1 MDILTGCTGSIA
13 AEVVKCTA
21 KPVIRHVGYL
31 FRFKKT
37 VDDLTKAKT
46 DLQVEQQ
53 KVQEAIERAA
63 MNNEIAEKDV
73 ERWLTNVNQLMEEVQ
88 ALEIKVQV
96 NLRFCNGWCPDW
108 IRQYKLCKEAIQKT
122 NVVKELQD
130 KGKFS
135 ELTHRAPIPGI
146 EIFSSSDFEVFESRK
161 LAFQQIM
168 EALHDDDSQ
177 RIGLHGIGGV
187 GKTTLVKEVHKKT
200 KELNLFDEIVMTV
213 VSLTPNVRRIQG
225 EIAGCL
231 NLKLDNESDMARASE
246 ICLRIKKAEK
256 ILIILDDVWKDV
268 NLEAIGIPSRDDHRG
283 CKMLLTTRSV
293 HVCNLMRCQRKIPL
307 NFLVEEES
315 LALMKKTAIVDDCP
329 GLNDV
334 VLEVVKECKGLP
346 IAIITVGKALTG
358 KSLNDWNVAMHQLRK
373 SRLVDI
379 EGVDEDK
386 NAYACLKWSFDQ
398 LKRKTKLCFLLC
410 SLFPEDYNIPIEEL
424 TRYVMGLEEDEDFHL
439 LEDARCQV
447 RAAVNSLKDSS
458 LLLEGFGKEFVKMH
472 DMVRDIGLWITSK
485 GENEFELRA
494 CTRLERNKN
503 FERAT
508 AIFLIDFNTKQLPD
522 KLVCP
527 RLNIL
532 LLGGIQS
539 SKNISNALF
548 EGMNCLKVL
557 SLHDIILSSQSLELL
572 TNLRTL
578 YLNNCNF
585 NDNLSSLGKLKRLEA
600 LSFYRCGIK
609 ALPSELGEM
618 TSLKMLHLTYCHKL
632 ERIPSNV
639 IGRLS
644 QLEEL
649 IIISNRFRNWDVEG
663 TTTEISNANLSELNS
678 LPRLVNLSLNLSS
691 NHLPKGFVFSEH
703 LRRYVIDIGYPFL
716 SAMTPRRTLAIK
728 DLNASSMNALKSLF
742 HTVEYFLIKSCEM
755 ECIADTISEG
765 MILESHNQPICL
777 SKLETLVVENCRKLE
792 YIFPISVAR
801 GLQQLE
807 WLELRDLPRLKQVF
821 GQNREGEVGDCEIES
836 HHQPTGFPKLKTIRV
851 WNCRNLVCLSTARD
865 FPQLE
870 SLELHHLPQLK
881 QVFGQN
887 REGEVGGCETESHHQ
902 PTGFPKLKTIL
913 VWNCNNLVCLST
925 ARDLP
930 QLESL
935 ELRDL
940 PQLKQVF
947 GQNREGEVGDCEIES
962 HHQPTGFPKLKT
974 IRVWNCSNLV
984 CLSTARDFPQLESLE
999 LHHLPQLKQ
1008 VFGQNREGEV
1018 GDCETESHHQPTGF
1032 PKLKTI
1038 LVWNCS
1044 NLVCLSTARDLPQL
1058 ESLELRDLPQ
1068 LKQVFGQNREGE
1080 VGDCEIESHHQ
1091 PTGFPKLKTILVW
1104 NCSNLVCLSTARDL
1118 PQLEKLSLYDLPQ
1131 LKQVFGHEKGGD
1143 DGDGNNSVLSKL
1155 RELILVNL
1163 PELVSLGGGNSSSV
1177 WPSLPLER
1185 LEVVNC
1191 PKVKWSFF
1199 ATVEVNVPALQKDV
1213 LWLVPVAGTCYSLY
1227 PVLVCATSC
1236 SQDWDMLTICTFTYC
1251 WPSLGLG
1258 TWKAS
1263 SYQILGHVTWKNLFW
1278 SSPGLVSFNALH
1290 AWDQDPRYN
1299 NSDFAMDSTHMDLRK
1314 QYISLPPSFFFY
1326 PRDPSNH
1333 GHCFLL
1339 LGWEPLG
1346 ILELGNSDSS
1356 YPQVPPGSLPGL
1368 SRKIVVRDPLVG
1380 YIQVPSA
1387 FISNILLSLQVSS
1400 SSAIGTPGI
1409 PNMGAP
1415 RDPNN
1420 EIFFSWSRFIIKAS
1434 CRCPPVVSVSPPN
1447 LVISIGFAEIEGV
1460 LSLAGIKDLL
1470 SFVGIKDLPGFYF
1483 PGVKDLLDF
1492 SGIKDV
1498 LSLTGIND
1506 LLNFVGIKDFFSL
1519 VGIKDLLSLIGI
1531 KDLPGLCWDQG
1542 SPRLYFPGVK
1552 DLLDFA
1558 GIKNALSLAGIKDLL
1573 CFVGINDL
1581 LSFVGIKDLPSFA
1594 FLKLCWDQGSPRLC
1608 FPGVKDLLDF
1618 AGIKNVLSLAGINDL
1633 LSFVGT
1639 KDFLGF
1645 AGIKNVLS
1653 LAGIKDLLS
1662 FVGTKDF
1669 LGFARIKNVLS
1680 LAGIKDL
1687 LNFVGIKDLPGF
1699 AGIKD
1704 LQGIAGIMELLHF
1717 AKPVFPSF
1725 GAMLA
1730 KGLLFPSPFS
1740 QSPAESPK
1748 SKWGLITNQVVRK
1761 SHKSPQG
1768 KNTIPPGT
1776 PSILSWDPETHED
1789 PGPNSH
1795 RLMLLHKTCGI
1806 WNSSPSGF
1814 AWAGTQLYKQE
1825 YICIEHS
1832 SEVNNLKKTCQASYQ
1847 SVKNLQNLQILSL
1860 RDWNATSFDLMQGL
1874 SNLEELEIKN
1884 CGGIQEVIKLEGL
1897 LTIKGEQQDLLLPRL
1912 KKMLLIDLLEL
1923 SCIWK
1928 GATKLINLNNLE
1940 DLEVIR
1946 CKKLTHLFTPALAQS
1961 LQKLKFLKIERCD
1974 ELEHLIVENAEEQV
1988 LLESHPQ
1995 PLCFLEPNVVKV
2007 VVESCNK
2014 LKYLFHVDHWNPVS
2028 IFLRLEE
2035 LELKNCGGLQEVFNF
2050 EGFLTREGEQQDE
2063 FFPRLRKMCLV
2074 ELHELTYIWKGP
2086 IQLINLNNLEDLKV
2100 IGCKKMTH
2108 LFTPALAQSLQKL
2121 KFLEIERCDELEH
2134 IIVENVEEQVSSENH
2149 LQPLCFPKLIRV
2161 NVKYCNKLK
2170 YLFPMT
2176 IADSLLELKILIV
2189 KENSQLLEVF
2199 THEGD
2204 AGVQKD
2210 VTLPQLQ
2217 FMGLKGLPSLVNF
2230 CPKNY
2235 QFILPKWMELSVESC
2250 KNMRT
2255 TFTRTPDKRV
2265 LINGEV
2271 AQIDEPTG
2279 TSTISPVLTICP
2291 ANNDITWWT
2300 GFNF

>member
-1 MDILTGCTGSIA
+1 MDILTRCTGSAA

-37 VDDLTKAKT
+37 VADLTKAKK
-46 DLQVEQQ
+46 DLQLEQQ

-130 KGKFS
+130 RGKFS
-135 ELTHRAPIPGI
+135 ELTHRAPTPGI
-146 EIFSSSDFEVFESRK
+146 EIFSSSDFEVFESTK

-168 EALHDDDSQ
+168 EALRDDNSK

-200 KELNLFDEIVMTV
+200 KELNIFNEIVMTV

-231 NLKLDNESDMARASE
+231 NLKLDDESDMARASQ
-246 ICLRIKKAEK
+246 ICLRIKSVEK

-268 NLEAIGIPSRDDHRG
+268 NLEAIGIPSSDDHKG

-315 LALMKKTAIVDDCP
+315 LALMKKTAVVDDCP

-358 KSLNDWNVAMHQLRK
+358 KSLNDWNAAMHQLRK

-410 SLFPEDYNIPIEEL
+410 SLFPEDYNIPVEEL
-424 TRYVMGLEEDEDFHL
+424 TICVMGLEEDEDFHL

-447 RAAVNSLKDSS
+447 RAAVDSLKDSS
-458 LLLEGFGKEFVKMH
+458 LLLEGSQKEFVKMH

-494 CTRLERNKN
+494 CTRLERNTN

-508 AIFLIDFNTKQLPD
+508 AISLIDFNTKQLPD

-578 YLNNCNF
+578 YLKRCDF
-585 NDNLSSLGKLKRLEA
+585 NDDLSSLGKLKRLET
-600 LSFYRCGIK
+600 LRFFGCVIN

-618 TSLKMLHLTYCHKL
+618 VGLKMLDLTDCDQLQH
-632 ERIPSNV
+632 IPPNV
-639 IGRLS
+639 IRRLS

-649 IIISNRFRNWDVEG
+649 IISSSFKNWDVEG
-663 TTTEISNANLSELNS
+663 TTSEISNANLSELNS
-678 LPRLVNLSLNLSS
+678 LPRLVNLSLLLNS
-691 NHLPKGFVFSEH
+691 NHLPKGFVFPEH
-703 LRRYVIDIGYPFL
+703 LRRYYIVIGKPYL
-716 SAMTPRRTLAIK
+716 SAMTPGRTLAIK

-742 HTVEYFLIKSCEM
+742 HTVEYFLIESCEM
-755 ECIADTISEG
+755 ECIVDTICEGPNQYEIFNNLTVFRASGCPRLISLFSPSLAQSLKRLKKLCLHRCHEMKQIISEEG
-765 MILESHNQPICL
+765 MTLESHGQPICL
-777 SKLETLVVENCRKLE
+777 SKLETLVVGNCGKLE
-792 YIFPISVAR
+792 YIFPISID
-801 GLQQLE
+801 LPQLE
-807 WLELRDLPRLKQVF
+807 RLELGDLPRLKKVF
-821 GQNREGEVGDCEIES
+821 GQSKEGEVGDCEIES

-851 WNCRNLVCLSTARD
+851 SKCR
-865 FPQLE
+865 
-870 SLELHHLPQLK
+870 
-881 QVFGQN
+881 
-887 REGEVGGCETESHHQ
+887 
-902 PTGFPKLKTIL
+902 
-913 VWNCNNLVCLST
+913 NLVCLST

-962 HHQPTGFPKLKT
+962 HHQHTGFPKLKT
-974 IRVWNCSNLV
+974 IQVWNC
-984 CLSTARDFPQLESLE
+984 R
-999 LHHLPQLKQ
+999 
-1008 VFGQNREGEV
+1008 
-1018 GDCETESHHQPTGF
+1018 
-1032 PKLKTI
+1032 
-1038 LVWNCS
+1038 

-1080 VGDCEIESHHQ
+1080 VGDCEIESDHQ
-1091 PTGFPKLKTILVW
+1091 PTGFPKLKTIQVW
-1104 NCSNLVCLSTARDL
+1104 NCRNLVCLSTRDLPQLESLELQDLPQLKQVFGQNREGEVGNCEIESDHQPTGFPKLKTIQVWNCRNLVCLSTARDL
-1118 PQLEKLSLYDLPQ
+1118 PQLESLELRNLPQLKQVFGQNREGEVGDCEIESDHQPTGFPKLKTIQVWKCRNLVCLSTARDLPQLESLELQDLPQLKQVFGQNREGEVGNCEIESHHQPTGFPKLKTIQVWCCENLECLSIAGDLPQLKSLELGDLPQLKKVFSQNREGEVGDCEIESHHQPTGFPKLKNIKVWNCRNLVCLSTARDLPQLERLKLHDLPRLKKVFGQNREGEVGNCEIESDHQPTGFPKLKTIQVRNCRNLVCLSIARDLPQLEGLELDDLPQLKKVFGQNRERGVGDCEIESHHQPTGFPKLKTIKVVNCGNLEYMFPISIARDLPQLESLTLEDLPQ
-1131 LKQVFGHEKGGD
+1131 LKQVFGH
-1143 DGDGNNSVLSKL
+1143 
-1155 RELILVNL
+1155 
-1163 PELVSLGGGNSSSV
+1163 SSSV
-1177 WPSLPLER
+1177 WPSLKR
-1185 LEVVNC
+1185 LYAVNC
-1191 PKVKWSFF
+1191 PKVKLSFF
-1199 ATVEVNVPALQKDV
+1199 ANVEANVPAVQK
-1213 LWLVPVAGTCYSLY
+1213 
-1227 PVLVCATSC
+1227 
-1236 SQDWDMLTICTFTYC
+1236 
-1251 WPSLGLG
+1251 
-1258 TWKAS
+1258 
-1263 SYQILGHVTWKNLFW
+1263 
-1278 SSPGLVSFNALH
+1278 
-1290 AWDQDPRYN
+1290 
-1299 NSDFAMDSTHMDLRK
+1299 
-1314 QYISLPPSFFFY
+1314 
-1326 PRDPSNH
+1326 
-1333 GHCFLL
+1333 
-1339 LGWEPLG
+1339 
-1346 ILELGNSDSS
+1346 
-1356 YPQVPPGSLPGL
+1356 
-1368 SRKIVVRDPLVG
+1368 
-1380 YIQVPSA
+1380 
-1387 FISNILLSLQVSS
+1387 
-1400 SSAIGTPGI
+1400 
-1409 PNMGAP
+1409 
-1415 RDPNN
+1415 
-1420 EIFFSWSRFIIKAS
+1420 
-1434 CRCPPVVSVSPPN
+1434 
-1447 LVISIGFAEIEGV
+1447 
-1460 LSLAGIKDLL
+1460 
-1470 SFVGIKDLPGFYF
+1470 
-1483 PGVKDLLDF
+1483 
-1492 SGIKDV
+1492 
-1498 LSLTGIND
+1498 
-1506 LLNFVGIKDFFSL
+1506 
-1519 VGIKDLLSLIGI
+1519 
-1531 KDLPGLCWDQG
+1531 
-1542 SPRLYFPGVK
+1542 
-1552 DLLDFA
+1552 
-1558 GIKNALSLAGIKDLL
+1558 
-1573 CFVGINDL
+1573 
-1581 LSFVGIKDLPSFA
+1581 
-1594 FLKLCWDQGSPRLC
+1594 
-1608 FPGVKDLLDF
+1608 
-1618 AGIKNVLSLAGINDL
+1618 
-1633 LSFVGT
+1633 
-1639 KDFLGF
+1639 
-1645 AGIKNVLS
+1645 
-1653 LAGIKDLLS
+1653 
-1662 FVGTKDF
+1662 
-1669 LGFARIKNVLS
+1669 
-1680 LAGIKDL
+1680 
-1687 LNFVGIKDLPGF
+1687 
-1699 AGIKD
+1699 
-1704 LQGIAGIMELLHF
+1704 
-1717 AKPVFPSF
+1717 
-1725 GAMLA
+1725 
-1730 KGLLFPSPFS
+1730 
-1740 QSPAESPK
+1740 
-1748 SKWGLITNQVVRK
+1748 
-1761 SHKSPQG
+1761 
-1768 KNTIPPGT
+1768 
-1776 PSILSWDPETHED
+1776 
-1789 PGPNSH
+1789 
-1795 RLMLLHKTCGI
+1795 
-1806 WNSSPSGF
+1806 
-1814 AWAGTQLYKQE
+1814 
-1825 YICIEHS
+1825 
-1832 SEVNNLKKTCQASYQ
+1832 
-1847 SVKNLQNLQILSL
+1847 LQNLQILSL
-1860 RDWNATSFDLMQGL
+1860 RDWNAISFDGIQGL
-1874 SNLEELEIKN
+1874 SNLEELEIEN

-1923 SCIWK
+1923 RCIWK
-1928 GATKLINLNNLE
+1928 GTTKLINLNNLE
-1940 DLEVIR
+1940 DLKVIR
-1946 CKKLTHLFTPALAQS
+1946 CKKLTHLFTPAPTQS
-1961 LQKLKFLKIERCD
+1961 LQKLKFLEIERCD

-1988 LLESHPQ
+1988 LSESHPQ
-1995 PLCFLEPNVVKV
+1995 PLCFPKPNVVKV
-2007 VVESCNK
+2007 KVESCNK
-2014 LKYLFHVDHWNPVS
+2014 LKCLFHVDRWNAVS

-2189 KENSQLLEVF
+2189 KENSQLMEVF

-2204 AGVQKD
+2204 AGAQKD
-2210 VTLPQLQ
+2210 VTLPLLE

-2235 QFILPKWMELSVESC
+2235 QFILLKWRKLRVESC

-2255 TFTRTPDKRV
+2255 TFTRTPDRSV

-2291 ANNDITWWT
+2291 ANNDIIWDS
-2300 GFNF
+2300 GGYLSPDGLYFYVEFERC